1 METKFAEIP
10 DELWEQVEPLLP
22 SAPKGPRRGRPPIPN
37 RSVLSGIVYRLRT
50 GSQWKALP
58 AQFGSGSTCHARFQ
72 TWTKAGIFRRLFE
85 KLVRFYDDVCGV
97 DWEWASLDSA
107 IVKAPKGGDATG
119 PNPTDRGKSGVKR
132 HILTDGRGVPLA
144 AEITAANVHDK
155 RAAVP
160 TIDAIVMRA
169 PRGPRRPTNL
179 CLDKGYDFVDVDRE
193 IRARR
198 IHPHIRR
205 RGEPPLLGCVRGR
218 PRRWV
223 VERTNSW
230 HNRFRG
236 LLVRWERIAAHYLAM
251 LQLACGLIAY
261 QQAHGF

>member
-22 SAPKGPRRGRPPIPN
+22 TPAKRPRRGRPPIPN
-37 RSVLSGIVYRLRT
+37 RTILSGIVYRLRT

-58 AQFGSGSTCHARFQ
+58 SQFGSGSACHARFQ
-72 TWTKAGIFRRLFE
+72 AWSQAGVFRLLFE
-85 KLVRFYDDVCGV
+85 KLVRFYDNVRGA

-179 CLDKGYDFVDVDRE
+179 CLDKGYDFDDVDRE
-193 IRARR
+193 IRARG

-205 RGEPPLLGCVRGR
+205 RGEEPRRCRRGR
-218 PRRWV
+218 ARRWV
-223 VERTNSW
+223 VERTNAW
-230 HNRFRG
+230 HNRFRA
-236 LLVRWERIAAHYLAM
+236 LLIRWERRATNYLA
-251 LQLACGLIAY
+251 LLHLACAMIALR
-261 QQAHGF
+261 HTT